1 MKIPGLIE
9 FNTDLSHDDIK
20 DCKILNL
27 TFSNANAAG
36 VILELGLIPEIN
48 YFQKLFKT
56 IFNELEIEE
65 NTNVAIVS
73 PSLKD
78 LIFNL
83 AIVCAINNQNIEYYD
98 QTMYYVNHL
107 RRNTHI
113 IDNSQNF
120 ELNIDIVDD
129 EDVFYDD
136 DFNPENYDIDDL
148 ED

>member
-1 MKIPGLIE
+1 MKIPGLLEI
-9 FNTDLSHDDIK
+9 NTDLSHDEIK
-20 DCKILNL
+20 ECKILNL
-27 TFSNANAAG
+27 TFSDQHAPG
-36 VILELGLIPEIN
+36 VISELGLIPEIN
-48 YFQKLFKT
+48 YFQRLFKT

-83 AIVCAINNQNIEYYD
+83 AIMCAINNQNIEYYE
-98 QTMYYVNHL
+98 QTMYYVGNL
-107 RRNTHI
+107 RKNGHI

-120 ELNIDIVDD
+120 ELNVDIVDD

-136 DFNPENYDIDDL
+136 DFNLENYDLDDL

>member
-9 FNTDLSHDDIK
+9 INTDLSHDDIK
-20 DCKILNL
+20 ECKILNL
-27 TFSNANAAG
+27 TFSNSNAAG

-73 PSLKD
+73 PSVKD

-107 RRNTHI
+107 RRNTYLS
-113 IDNSQNF
+113 DTSQDF
-120 ELNIDIVDD
+120 ELNVDIVDD
-129 EDVFYDD
+129 ELNLEDYDV
-136 DFNPENYDIDDL
+136 DDL
-148 ED
+148 YD

>member
-9 FNTDLSHDDIK
+9 INTDLSHADIK
-20 DCKILNL
+20 ECKVLNI
-27 TFSNANAAG
+27 TFTDPHVPS
-36 VILELGLIPEIN
+36 IISELGLIREIE
-48 YFQKLFKT
+48 YFKVFFKT
-56 IFNELEIEE
+56 VLKELNIDDNE
-65 NTNVAIVS
+65 NVAIVS

-83 AIVCAINNQNIEYYD
+83 AIVCAINNQNIEYYA
-98 QTMYYVNHL
+98 QTMYYVGNL
-107 RRNTHI
+107 RKNGHI
-113 IDNSQNF
+113 IDSSQNF

-136 DFNPENYDIDDL
+136 DFNLENYDLDDL

>member
-20 DCKILNL
+20 ECKILNL
-27 TFSNANAAG
+27 TFSNANAPG

-65 NTNVAIVS
+65 NTNVVIVS

-113 IDNSQNF
+113 SDTAQEY
-120 ELNIDIVDD
+120 ELNVDIVDD
-129 EDVFYDD
+129 
-136 DFNPENYDIDDL
+136 DFNLEDYDL
-148 ED
+148 EDLDD

>member
-20 DCKILNL
+20 ECKILNL

-113 IDNSQNF
+113 SDTAHDY
-120 ELNIDIVDD
+120 ELNVDIVDD
-129 EDVFYDD
+129 
-136 DFNPENYDIDDL
+136 DFNLEDYEIDDL

>member
-20 DCKILNL
+20 ECKILNL

-48 YFQKLFKT
+48 YFQRLFKT

-73 PSLKD
+73 PSLMD

-83 AIVCAINNQNIEYYD
+83 AIVCAINNQNIEYYE
-98 QTMYYVNHL
+98 QTMYYVGNL
-107 RRNTHI
+107 RKNGHI
-113 IDNSQNF
+113 IDSSQNF

-129 EDVFYDD
+129 
-136 DFNPENYDIDDL
+136 DFNLEDYDLDEIDDL
-148 ED
+148 DE

>member
-56 IFNELEIEE
+56 IFNELEIED
-65 NTNVAIVS
+65 NTNVSIVS
-73 PSLKD
+73 PSVKD

-83 AIVCAINNQNIEYYD
+83 AIVCAINNQNIEYYG

-107 RRNTHI
+107 RRNIHI
-113 IDNSQNF
+113 SDTSQDF
-120 ELNIDIVDD
+120 ELNVDIVDD
-129 EDVFYDD
+129 
-136 DFNPENYDIDDL
+136 DFNLEDYDLDDL
-148 ED
+148 END

>member
-73 PSLKD
+73 PSVKD

-98 QTMYYVNHL
+98 QTMYYVGNL
-107 RRNTHI
+107 RKNGHI
-113 IDNSQNF
+113 IDASQDF
-120 ELNIDIVDD
+120 ELNVDIVDD

-136 DFNPENYDIDDL
+136 DFNLENYDLDDL
-148 ED
+148 DD